1 MNKKS
6 RRKKPKKIIPEESYS
21 EYIKK
26 VIKNIFTQP
35 TSLVYCGFALV
46 LIALYWYDSGF
57 ENMLRMLFLLI
68 NASVIMLFLGEILGT
83 IISKKI
89 DKNSV
94 ITQLIV
100 ISILTFISFFF
111 FDENFR
117 YWSFVLGIL
126 LFIPILIHVVVNE
139 IRIWLNF

>member
-1 MNKKS
+1 M
-6 RRKKPKKIIPEESYS
+6 KKPKKIIPEESYS
-21 EYIKK
+21 EYLKK
-26 VIKNIFTQP
+26 VLKNIFTQR
-35 TSLVYCGFALV
+35 TSLIYGGLTFF

-57 ENMLRMLFLLI
+57 ENMLRVLFLLI
-68 NASVIMLFLGEILGT
+68 NASVIMLFLGDILST
-83 IISKKI
+83 IIYKKI
-89 DKNSV
+89 YKNSV

-117 YWSFVLGIL
+117 YWSFVLGVI
-126 LFIPILIHVVVNE
+126 LFIPILIHIVVNE

>member
-57 ENMLRMLFLLI
+57 ENMLRVLFLLI
-68 NASVIMLFLGEILGT
+68 NASVIVLFLAEVLIT
-83 IISKKI
+83 IIYKKI